1 MKKQN
6 NTLRALIDAEWECD
20 CNGYS
25 YTEHAI
31 DEEIFVE
38 FLDIVFDNGKYTENE
53 PDDKL
58 ISSSYSG
65 NVSGT
70 PVTIDVVFDKGFLR
84 VSDETMR
91 DCVMDVANRILERYK
106 IDENVARDND
116 IPERTIAIKAGN
128 DCIRILGRYIDDTIF
143 NIRSHIDVCGSTVYM
158 GDEESVY
165 IAEEDEAKPVYES
178 IKKATAVGEV
188 DGDSDEFEDCLEKL
202 DMVGYPPAHIYWW
215 SENKDFMN
223 VYKRFYICFDDDSQ
237 F

>member
-38 FLDIVFDNGKYTENE
+38 FLNTVFDNGEYALNDEH
-53 PDDKL
+53 DDKL
-58 ISSSYSG
+58 ISSSFSG

-70 PVTIDVVFDKGFLR
+70 PVTIDVVFGKGFLR

-106 IDENVARDND
+106 TDENVARDND

-128 DCIRILGRYIDDTIF
+128 DSVRILGRYIDDTIY
-143 NIRSHIDVCGSTVYM
+143 NIRTYIDVCGSNVYM
-158 GDEESVY
+158 GGKESVY
-165 IAEEDEAKPVYES
+165 VAEEDEAKPVYDS

-188 DGDSDEFEDCLEKL
+188 DSDSDEFEDCLEKL
-202 DMVGYPPAHIYWW
+202 DMVGYPPSHIYWW
-215 SENKDFMN
+215 SEDANTA
-223 VYKRFYICFDDDSQ
+223 KRFYICFDCDSQ
-237 F
+237 I